1 MLSLHYISTV
11 ARYEARTL
19 RRSWFFR
26 LFSIGSLLIFTFMNI
41 GIFSPVGEEDWNL
54 VSIPASVPLI
64 NLYLLNVGQS
74 LIVIFLAADFLKRDK
89 KLDTNEVLYT
99 RPMSNLEYI
108 AGKTLGILRLF
119 LALNLV
125 ILAIALL
132 VNIISTSMTVDIMA
146 YLAYLLIIT
155 IPTIVF
161 SLGLAFTLMSV
172 IRNQAVTFLL
182 LLGIAFL
189 NMFYLWFRMGSIFD
203 YMAFGLPVFKS
214 GMIGFENISHI
225 INQRLFYFSL
235 GIALVLLTV
244 LLFKRLPQ
252 SKFHTSL
259 SIILMITFAAIAGL
273 CGWNTWSVY
282 AESVQT
288 KKLAI
293 ETGRKYEN
301 SIFTRVTDAD
311 IEVSHHGSSIEATA
325 NLAIMNSSTEPV
337 RNYVFSL
344 NPLLE
349 VRSVTGS
356 GRDLEFSRTGQII
369 DINPGKELLPGIN
382 DSITITYSGGI
393 SEPYCYPNYS
403 DNIKENPYRVA
414 MVNVR
419 KRQAFLQDDY
429 VLLTPETH
437 WYPVAGLNYY
447 PSNPARIKI
456 DFTNYTLKVKERKGL
471 IAVSQGT
478 KRSSGGYSTFT
489 PEDPLTGLTLAI
501 GNYKSDTLTVDS
513 VDYITFYFPGNDY
526 YKSAMSLLGDTL
538 PDLVSGM
545 MRELETS
552 FSTEYPFKTLRL
564 VDVPVQFHSY
574 PRSNTQTRAEV
585 QPSMILLPEKMAT
598 LRYAGFRKEFIQQK
612 KRMERDNQV
621 ITEKEL
627 QLRMFNSFMRN
638 TFISGVN
645 ERYVNGQPVNEP
657 IRYRL
662 GPSFYFFRNNFHSD
676 KYPVINAVF
685 ESHLQQLA
693 QQSPRGGWQQAMGA
707 LPDIDRA
714 NLILRKLSFEEVL
727 SKNPGG
733 DTLRLVVGIKG
744 DWLFNLLRSKTGI
757 EEFNKWFKNYS
768 QDHVFKSVDLL
779 QFDRDLNEKFA
790 FSFYHLLD
798 NWFLKD
804 EQPGFI
810 INNLRVTEIILE
822 DRSRYQVT
830 FDAANTE
837 SIPGL
842 FNVSFRT
849 GGGPAAGTGG
859 TPANPFGGSPVQGR
873 GMETG
878 DISRIIAL
886 DSMEAKR
893 IGILMDFQPRVM
905 SVNTIF
911 SKNIPGQFT
920 LPVDDIIKAKSGLK
934 PFEGEEAIKQIPRTD
949 PNEIIVDNEDDGFQS
964 GIRAEVIPLRKLLG
978 AKNSTDFTYLST
990 ARTFNIPEHWQPV
1003 VNSTYYGK
1011 HVMSAVYTKPGT
1023 GDKTASWS
1031 ALLEKPGYYDVY
1043 CYVGKSVNRMVVNRG
1058 SDGSGSRQQQQ
1069 STFRDIH
1076 YKIHHDE
1083 GVDEVSV
1090 DYENAEGGWNNLGR
1104 YYLSGDSAK
1113 VEITNQT
1120 SGRAVI
1126 GDAIKWVRQE

>member
-26 LFSIGSLLIFTFMNI
+26 LFSIGALTIFTFMNI
-41 GIFSPVGEEDWNL
+41 GIFSPVGEEDWEL
-54 VSIPASVPLI
+54 VSLPASLPLI
-64 NLYLLNVGQS
+64 NLYLLNIGQS

-99 RPMSNLEYI
+99 RPMSNFEYI

-125 ILAIALL
+125 ILGIALV
-132 VNIISTSMTVDIMA
+132 VNIISTSMKVDIMA

-214 GMIGFENISHI
+214 GMIGFENISQI
-225 INQRLFYFSL
+225 ISQRLLYFSL

-259 SIILMITFAAIAGL
+259 SIFLMITFAAIAAL
-273 CGWNTWSVY
+273 CGWNTWSIHK
-282 AESVQT
+282 ESVET

-293 ETGRKYEN
+293 EAGRKYEN
-301 SIFTRVTDAD
+301 TVFTRVTDAE
-311 IEVSHHGSSIEATA
+311 IVLSHMGKTIEATA
-325 NLAIMNSSTEPV
+325 NLAIINSSTGPV
-337 RNYVFSL
+337 HNYVFSL
-344 NPLLE
+344 NPLLD
-349 VRSVTGS
+349 VKSVTRS

-369 DINPGKELLPGIN
+369 DINPGKELLPGN
-382 DSITITYSGGI
+382 KDSIQITYSGGI

-403 DNIKENPYRVA
+403 DNIKERPYRVA

-456 DFTNYTLKVKERKGL
+456 DFTNYTLKVREKEGL
-471 IAVSQGT
+471 TAVSQGT
-478 KRSSGGYSTFT
+478 KSSSGGYSTFT
-489 PEDPLTGLTLAI
+489 SEDPLTGLTLAI

-526 YKSAMSLLGDTL
+526 YKSALSLLGDTL

-545 MRELETS
+545 MRNLETN
-552 FSTEYPFKTLRL
+552 FSAEYPFKTLRL

-585 QPSMILLPEKMAT
+585 QPSMILLPEKMSM
-598 LRYAGFRKEFIQQK
+598 LRYAGFKKEFSKQK
-612 KRMERDNQV
+612 KRMERENQV

-627 QLRMFNSFMRN
+627 QLRMFNNFMRN
-638 TFISGVN
+638 TFISGEN

-685 ESHLQQLA
+685 ESHLQQLV
-693 QQSPRGGWQQAMGA
+693 QQAPRGSWQEFLGA

-714 NLILRKLSFEEVL
+714 NLILKKLSFEEVL
-727 SKNPGG
+727 RKNPGG

-779 QFDRDLNEKFA
+779 QFDRDLNERFG
-790 FSFYHLLD
+790 FSFYHHLD
-798 NWFLKD
+798 NWFLKN

-810 INNLRVTEIILE
+810 INNLRVTEIVLE

-837 SIPGL
+837 AIPGL

-849 GGGPAAGTGG
+849 GGGPGSGRAGNMPGG
-859 TPANPFGGSPVQGR
+859 EIAMQGR

-886 DSMEAKR
+886 DSMQAKR

-920 LPVDDIIKAKSGLK
+920 LPVDEIIKAKSGIK
-934 PFEGEEAIKQIPRTD
+934 PFEGEELIMQRPRTA
-949 PNEIIVDNEDDGFQS
+949 PNEIIIDNEDEGFRS
-964 GIRAEVIPLRKLLG
+964 GARAEVIPLRKLLG

-1003 VNSTYYGK
+1003 VNSTNYGK

-1023 GDKTASWS
+1023 GDRTASWS
-1031 ALLEKPGYYDVY
+1031 AYLEKPGYYDVY
-1043 CYVGKSVNRMVVNRG
+1043 CYIGKSVNRMVVSRG
-1058 SDGSGSRQQQQ
+1058 SETGGSRQQEQ
-1069 STFRDIH
+1069 STFRDMH

-1083 GVDEVSV
+1083 GVEDVTV
-1090 DYENAEGGWNNLGR
+1090 DYENADGGWNILGR

-1120 SGRAVI
+1120 TGKAVI
-1126 GDAIKWVRQE
+1126 GDAIRWVRQE

>member
-1 MLSLHYISTV
+1 MLSIHYISTV

-26 LFSIGSLLIFTFMNI
+26 LFSIGSLVIFTFMNI
-41 GIFSPVGEEDWNL
+41 GVFSPVGEEDWEL
-54 VSIPASVPLI
+54 VSLPASLPLI
-64 NLYLLNVGQS
+64 NLYLLNIGQS

-99 RPMSNLEYI
+99 RPMSNFEYI

-125 ILAIALL
+125 ILAIALII
-132 VNIISTSMTVDIMA
+132 NIISTSMSVDILS

-155 IPTIVF
+155 VPTIVF
-161 SLGLAFTLMSV
+161 SLGLAFTMMSV
-172 IRNQAVTFLL
+172 IRNQAITFLL
-182 LLGIAFL
+182 LLGLAFL
-189 NMFYLWFRMGSIFD
+189 NMFYLWFRVGSIFD

-214 GMIGFENISHI
+214 GMIGFENISRI
-225 INQRLFYFSL
+225 INQRLLYFSL
-235 GIALVLLTV
+235 GIALVLLTI

-252 SKFHTSL
+252 SKLHTSL
-259 SIILMITFAAIAGL
+259 SIFFLITFTAIAAL

-282 AESVQT
+282 SESVQT

-293 ETGRKYEN
+293 ETARRYETT
-301 SIFTRVTDAD
+301 IFTRITNAD
-311 IEVSHHGSSIEATA
+311 IELSHKGNTIEATA
-325 NLAIMNSSTEPV
+325 KLNIMNSSSEPV
-337 RNYVFSL
+337 SNYVFSL
-344 NPLLE
+344 NPSLE
-349 VRSVTGS
+349 VKNITMS
-356 GRDLEFSRTGQII
+356 GRNLEFSRTGQII
-369 DINPGKELLPGIN
+369 DIIPEKELLPGTR
-382 DSITITYSGGI
+382 DSLIITYSGGI

-456 DFTNYTLKVKERKGL
+456 DFTKYTLKVKEEEGVT
-471 IAVSQGT
+471 AVSQGR
-478 KRSSGGYSTFT
+478 KSSHGGYSIFT
-489 PEDPLTGLTLAI
+489 PEDPLTGLTLAM
-501 GNYKSDTLTVDS
+501 GNYVSDTLTVDS
-513 VDYITFYFPGNDY
+513 VKYITFYFPGNDY
-526 YKSAMSLLGDTL
+526 YKGALSLLGDTL
-538 PDLVSGM
+538 PYLVSGM
-545 MRELETS
+545 MRDLETN
-552 FSTEYPFKTLRL
+552 FSSEYPFKTLSL

-585 QPSMILLPEKMAT
+585 QPSMILLPEKMSM
-598 LRYAGFRKEFIQQK
+598 LRYAGFKKDFTQQK
-612 KRMERDNQV
+612 KRMERENQV

-627 QLRMFNSFMRN
+627 QLRLFNSFMRN
-638 TFISGVN
+638 TFISGEN
-645 ERYVNGQPVNEP
+645 QRYVNGQPVNEP

-685 ESHLQQLA
+685 ESHLQQLV
-693 QQSPRGGWQQAMGA
+693 QQAPRGNWQEYMGA

-714 NLILRKLSFEEVL
+714 NLILKKLSFEEVL
-727 SKNPGG
+727 RKNPGG

-757 EEFNKWFKNYS
+757 EEFNKWFKTYS
-768 QDHVFKSVDLL
+768 QDHVFKSVDLI
-779 QFDRDLNEKFA
+779 QFDNDLNQKFG
-790 FSFYHLLD
+790 FSFYNLLD
-798 NWFLKD
+798 NWFLKN

-810 INNLRVTEIILE
+810 INNLRVTEIVLQ

-837 SIPGL
+837 AIPGL

-849 GGGPAAGTGG
+849 GGGSAAG
-859 TPANPFGGSPVQGR
+859 GGSSTPGGEIAIQGR

-886 DSMEAKR
+886 DSMQAKR
-893 IGILMDFQPRVM
+893 IGILMDFQPRAM

-920 LPVDDIIKAKSGLK
+920 LAVDEIIKAKSGIK
-934 PFEGEEAIKQIPRTD
+934 PFEGEELIIQRPRIA
-949 PNEIIVDNEDDGFQS
+949 PNEIIVDNEDDGFRS
-964 GIRAEVIPLRKLLG
+964 GTRAEVIPLRKLLG
-978 AKNSTDFTYLST
+978 VKNSSDLTYLST
-990 ARTFNIPEHWQPV
+990 PRTFNIPEHWQPV
-1003 VNSTYYGK
+1003 VSSSNYGK

-1023 GDKTASWS
+1023 GDRTASWS
-1031 ALLEKPGYYDVY
+1031 ASIEKPGYYDIY
-1043 CYVGKSVNRMVVNRG
+1043 CYIGKSVNRIVVTRG
-1058 SDGSGSRQQQQ
+1058 SEGSGSGQRNQ

-1083 GVDEVSV
+1083 GVEDITI
-1090 DYENAEGGWNNLGR
+1090 DYENADGGWNNLGR
-1104 YYLSGDSAK
+1104 YYLSGDSAR

-1126 GDAIKWVRQE
+1126 GDAIRWVRQE